1 MNLDSSDN
9 RLATLLGLKLSTWCG
24 ILAVLQSSVL
34 FFRQGSL
41 KKRTPD
47 RRLCYKGSDKY

>member
-24 ILAVLQSSVL
+24 IFAVLQSSVL